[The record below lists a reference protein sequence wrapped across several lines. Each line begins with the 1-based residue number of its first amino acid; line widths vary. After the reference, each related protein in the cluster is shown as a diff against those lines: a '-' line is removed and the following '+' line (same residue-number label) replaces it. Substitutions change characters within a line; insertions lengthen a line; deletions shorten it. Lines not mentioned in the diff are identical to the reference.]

1 MRPRSLSGGGDCSDS
16 DAIEELCRDDGT
28 TKRAV
33 DDGDDDRD
41 DDDEMD
47 QAASRGEQVHD
58 RGT

>member
-1 MRPRSLSGGGDCSDS
+1 MRPRPLSDGGDCSDS
-16 DAIEELCRDDGT
+16 DAIDELCRNDGT

-33 DDGDDDRD
+33 DDDDSD

-47 QAASRGEQVHD
+47 QAASKGEQVHD